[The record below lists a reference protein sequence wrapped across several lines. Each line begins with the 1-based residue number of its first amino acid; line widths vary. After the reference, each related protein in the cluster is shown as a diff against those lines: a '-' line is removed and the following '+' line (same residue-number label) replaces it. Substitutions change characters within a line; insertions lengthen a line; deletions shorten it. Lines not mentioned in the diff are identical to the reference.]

1 MKTIGLIIMVAI
13 VLEALVEYSKTIIDM
28 VENKEYKTAI
38 TQGATI
44 ALGIFLAFVF
54 HLQLFN
60 GALSEFYTDINID
73 PTIDTVL
80 TGILFSRGSNYF
92 SDLISRLTSKDDYI
106 DDFELIPDEDDESAD
121 MLDAKI
127 EYADDNEEAEG

>member
-92 SDLISRLTSKDDYI
+92 SDLISRLTNKDDYI
-106 DDFELIPDEDDESAD
+106 DDFELIPDEDDESDD